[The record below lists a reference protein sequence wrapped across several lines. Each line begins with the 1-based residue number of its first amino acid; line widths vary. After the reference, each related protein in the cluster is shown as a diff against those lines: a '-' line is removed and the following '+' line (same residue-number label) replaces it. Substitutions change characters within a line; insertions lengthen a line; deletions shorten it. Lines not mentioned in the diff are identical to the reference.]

1 MPHLNTWILIRDL
14 LFQKD
19 SMEISREGSYVVYVG
34 DLKAGVSAINDA
46 LGKIKAPNSGDDY
59 LLVEKITVSIDDIR
73 LIQDIHEQKSL
84 SGDKTIVCA
93 GSFITTQA
101 QNALLKM
108 IEETK
113 EGERIF
119 IVVPYEAELLSTIT
133 SRVQIIKLD
142 NQTESE
148 EAEKFISLP
157 VSKRIKYIESNFLS
171 MDESDEKRDA
181 MLNFFRD
188 LEEYVHSKGEIE
200 KYEDLLTALPVLRQM
215 LGNSGAPAK
224 IIAEYVALAI

>member
-1 MPHLNTWILIRDL
+1 
-14 LFQKD
+14 
-19 SMEISREGSYVVYVG
+19 MEISREGSYVVYAG
-34 DLKAGVSAINDA
+34 DLESGVAVIAGA
-46 LGKIKAPNSGDDY
+46 LDKIKAPSSGDDY
-59 LLVEKITVSIDDIR
+59 LLVTKTTISIDDIR
-73 LIQDIHEQKSL
+73 LIQDVHEQKSL
-84 SGDKTIVCA
+84 GGDKTIVCA

-108 IEETK
+108 IEEPK

-142 NQTESE
+142 NKTESK
-148 EAEKFISLP
+148 EAEEFISMP

-171 MDESDEKRDA
+171 MEESDEKRDA

-188 LEEYVHSKGEIE
+188 LEEYAHSKREMG

-224 IIAEYVALAI
+224 MIAEYVALAF